1 MGQSGFQDWIV
12 AEGINAQIS
21 QLDARAKELKEV
33 VRLGKIGVPA
43 LQETATSLLTLMFP
57 NGLHTAPG
65 SRQPETLAEAQSRIA
80 AQYSDEMKEL
90 GIGTPAANAFR
101 DAVLAFETAAG
112 LGARDAMRIY
122 GVTANESDLAGADLQ
137 AFLGFFD
144 QTFRDHD
151 YDFGRVRAREVL
163 TNPLL
168 SAKGELGPIRFD
180 STRNDIHPIDNRLK
194 GYKLRQIPVADLNE
208 FKAGMKKRVNQ
219 MLKELIHSWVLSSG
233 AELAADPLLSAALDQ
248 IIARL

>member
-1 MGQSGFQDWIV
+1 M
-12 AEGINAQIS
+12 
-21 QLDARAKELKEV
+21 
-33 VRLGKIGVPA
+33 
-43 LQETATSLLTLMFP
+43 
-57 NGLHTAPG
+57 
-65 SRQPETLAEAQSRIA
+65 
-80 AQYSDEMKEL
+80 
-90 GIGTPAANAFR
+90 
-101 DAVLAFETAAG
+101 
-112 LGARDAMRIY
+112 
-122 GVTANESDLAGADLQ
+122 
-137 AFLGFFD
+137 
-144 QTFRDHD
+144 
-151 YDFGRVRAREVL
+151 RAREVL